1 MNDMMFQIQY
11 VYFSDTNVKT
21 MGYFNNLNDTRKKI
35 EEIIGDDIIIHTD
48 FKKGVNNL
56 KLDNYGVYMWV
67 NENINHQ
74 DSKRLY
80 ISKFERNSE
89 IP

>member
-1 MNDMMFQIQY
+1 MMFQIQY
-11 VYFSDTNVKT
+11 VYFGDTNVKT
-21 MGYFNNLNDTRKKI
+21 MGYFNNLNDVRLKI
-35 EEIIGDDIIIHTD
+35 EEIIGEDINIHFD
-48 FKKGVNNL
+48 CRKGINNL
-56 KLDNYGVYMWV
+56 KLENYGVYMWV

>member
-1 MNDMMFQIQY
+1 
-11 VYFSDTNVKT
+11 VYFGDTNVKT
-21 MGYFNNLNDTRKKI
+21 MGYFNNLNDVRLKI
-35 EEIIGDDIIIHTD
+35 EEIIGEDINIHFD
-48 FKKGVNNL
+48 CRKGINNL
-56 KLDNYGVYMWV
+56 KLENYGVYMWV

>member
-21 MGYFNNLNDTRKKI
+21 MGYFNNLNDVRKKI
-35 EEIIGDDIIIHTD
+35 EEIIGEDINIHFD
-48 FKKGVNNL
+48 CRKGVNNL

-80 ISKFERNSE
+80 MSKFERNAE